1 MNNEHGDRSDQWR
14 RRRLAELLAAVTV
27 RDGTHPTP
35 SEGVEVW
42 RSSSPIPRHP
52 VVYQPKIV
60 VVGQGRKRGYLGDQ
74 VYRYDPY
81 DYLVFFVRELR
92 GAWQPRRAPC

>member
-1 MNNEHGDRSDQWR
+1 
-14 RRRLAELLAAVTV
+14 
-27 RDGTHPTP
+27 
-35 SEGVEVW
+35 
-42 RSSSPIPRHP
+42 